1 MNGAVDY
8 IRRILDDELD
18 ELLLGLSAVAI
29 EGPKAIGK
37 TATALRRARTVH
49 ELDDPVQ
56 YEIAVADP
64 ERLLLGETP
73 VLIDEWQ
80 RFPESWD
87 LVRRAVDRDPTPNR
101 FLLTGSTTPI
111 APATH
116 SGAGRIVRLR
126 MRPLSLAERGSGP
139 PTVSL
144 REILQG
150 DRPKIDGSTAVSLRQ
165 YAEEMMCS
173 GFPAIRRLSGRV
185 LRAQLESYIARIV
198 DKDFV
203 EMGHAVRDPEL
214 LRRWMRAYAA
224 ATSTTATLETIRDA
238 ATSGEGMKPARDS
251 VLAYR
256 SILEKLWV
264 LDPVPAWIPS
274 RNQISRLS
282 RPDKHQLA
290 DPALATALLGITSE
304 ALLAGDDG
312 GIGLPRDGTLL
323 GHLFESLVTQSVRVY
338 SQAAEAEVRHLRTKN
353 GRQEI
358 DLIIVRA
365 DQRVVAVEVKLARV
379 ASDNDV
385 KHLLWLREQI
395 GSDLLDAVIVTT
407 GPYAYRRADGIAVVP
422 AALLGP

>member
-1 MNGAVDY
+1 M
-8 IRRILDDELD
+8 
-18 ELLLGLSAVAI
+18 
-29 EGPKAIGK
+29 
-37 TATALRRARTVH
+37 
-49 ELDDPVQ
+49 
-56 YEIAVADP
+56 
-64 ERLLLGETP
+64 
-73 VLIDEWQ
+73 
-80 RFPESWD
+80 
-87 LVRRAVDRDPTPNR
+87 
-101 FLLTGSTTPI
+101 
-111 APATH
+111 
-116 SGAGRIVRLR
+116 RLR
-126 MRPLSLAERGSGP
+126 MRPLSLAERGVGS

-144 REILQG
+144 REILRG
-150 DRPKIDGSTAVSLRQ
+150 GRPKLDGDTAVSLRQ
-165 YAEEMMCS
+165 YVDEIVCS
-173 GFPAIRRLSGRV
+173 GFPAIRRFSGRV

-198 DKDFV
+198 DKDFM
-203 EMGHAVRDPEL
+203 EMGHAIRDPEL

-238 ATSGEGMKPARDS
+238 ATSGEGTKPARDS

-256 SILEKLWV
+256 SILERLWV

-274 RNQISRLS
+274 RNPISRLS

-312 GIGLPRDGTLL
+312 GIDLPRDGTLL

-338 SQAAEAEVRHLRTKN
+338 SQAAEASVRHLRTKN

-365 DQRVVAVEVKLARV
+365 DQRVVAMEVKLARAV
-379 ASDNDV
+379 NDNDV
-385 KHLLWLREQI
+385 RHLLWLGEQI
-395 GSDLLDAVIVTT
+395 GSDLLDAIIVTT